1 MFISLR
7 QGVKDIQSEAILKTA
22 NSNVDLGNGDL
33 YSLSMGKWFVIE
45 CADGFDIEKLCTKLL
60 ANTVIEDYKIEEW
73 KDGRYL

>member
-1 MFISLR
+1 M
-7 QGVKDIQSEAILKTA
+7 A
-22 NSNVDLGNGDL
+22 NSSVDLGNGDL

-60 ANTVIEDYKIEEW
+60 ANLVIEDYKIEEW